1 MAGFVGCCWEGRVD
15 FVPVSEARRS
25 CCCCGERLLR
35 KDEPSSFTDGSVV
48 VVGIGVTAIWPLF
61 TSVTHGSLATDGKR
75 QQSM

>member
-1 MAGFVGCCWEGRVD
+1 MAGFVGCCWDGRVD

-35 KDEPSSFTDGSVV
+35 KDEPSSLTGGSAVV
-48 VVGIGVTAIWPLF
+48 VAIGVTDIWP
-61 TSVTHGSLATDGKR
+61 SVTHGSLATDGKR